1 MVPNCQ
7 SSRYRTFT
15 VVIGNN
21 TLLLQAGTRWRYWS
35 QSRRSLPARRCS
47 WWHRGLRLPPRP
59 LLKDTS
65 PNAVCGPRR
74 PDPGSV
80 RVALHTSARIRRAA
94 DQRDG
99 YAATWIREFQETDCR
114 CFGMGRASF
123 LRVAPESDETRSE
136 TSLKTSWVRKPKHP
150 AVPPQFHDF
159 YSCACGPTAHAC

>member
-1 MVPNCQ
+1 VGCGDRLNLFNFCDRVFRAMD
-7 SSRYRTFT
+7 
-15 VVIGNN
+15 
-21 TLLLQAGTRWRYWS
+21 
-35 QSRRSLPARRCS
+35 SLGGFVADLIS
-47 WWHRGLRLPPRP
+47 H
-59 LLKDTS
+59 
-65 PNAVCGPRR
+65 NAVCGPRR